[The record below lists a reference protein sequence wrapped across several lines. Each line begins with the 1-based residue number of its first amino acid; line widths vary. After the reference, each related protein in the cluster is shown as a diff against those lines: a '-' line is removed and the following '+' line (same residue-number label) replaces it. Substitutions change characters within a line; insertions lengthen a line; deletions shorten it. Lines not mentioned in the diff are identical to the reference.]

1 MQPVKYT
8 RQQQSATIHRVA
20 NNLEQLYIEQAAC
33 RVDSNIRMLAAKNVR
48 QGHEPKVYFFMKPV
62 ILFLQ
67 HPE

>member
-1 MQPVKYT
+1 MQPVEYT
-8 RQQQSATIHRVA
+8 RQQQSVKIHRVA
-20 NNLEQLYIEQAAC
+20 HNLEQLYIEQAAC

-48 QGHEPKVYFFMKPV
+48 HGHEPKIYFLKPV